1 MTTGLFITFEGID
14 GAGKST
20 QLDYAVNYLRSKEKK
35 VIQTREPGGTPISE
49 KVRNMI
55 LETDSPL
62 DSETEVLLMFA
73 ARKEHI
79 ARVIRPELDSGS
91 IVVCDRFTDATFAYQ
106 GGGSGVSSSRIETV
120 EAWVQGDFQPD
131 LTLFFDLPIKIAQR
145 RMGQRK
151 KDRFESEALDFHERV
166 RHAYLERAKKSPER
180 IKVIDSSQ
188 TKGQI
193 RELVQAELDRV
204 CT

>member
-1 MTTGLFITFEGID
+1 
-14 GAGKST
+14 
-20 QLDYAVNYLRSKEKK
+20 
-35 VIQTREPGGTPISE
+35 
-49 KVRNMI
+49 
-55 LETDSPL
+55 
-62 DSETEVLLMFA
+62 
-73 ARKEHI
+73 
-79 ARVIRPELDSGS
+79 
-91 IVVCDRFTDATFAYQ
+91 
-106 GGGSGVSSSRIETV
+106 
-120 EAWVQGDFQPD
+120 VQGDFQPD

>member
-55 LETDSPL
+55 LETNSPL

-79 ARVIRPELDSGS
+79 ARVIRPALDSGS

-106 GGGSGVSSSRIETV
+106 G
-120 EAWVQGDFQPD
+120 
-131 LTLFFDLPIKIAQR
+131 
-145 RMGQRK
+145 
-151 KDRFESEALDFHERV
+151 
-166 RHAYLERAKKSPER
+166 
-180 IKVIDSSQ
+180 
-188 TKGQI
+188 
-193 RELVQAELDRV
+193 
-204 CT
+204 

>member
-1 MTTGLFITFEGID
+1 MNTGVFITFEGID

-20 QLDYAVNYLRSKEKK
+20 QLDYAVKHLRNKENK
-35 VIQTREPGGTPISE
+35 VIQTREPGGTPFGE
-49 KVRNMI
+49 KIRNMI
-55 LETDSPL
+55 LENNEPPDC
-62 DSETEVLLMFA
+62 DTEVLLMFA

-79 ARVIRPELDSGS
+79 ARVIQPALDEGS
-91 IVVCDRFTDATFAYQ
+91 VVVCDRFTDATFAYQ
-106 GGGSGVSSSRIETV
+106 GGGSGISSSRIETI
-120 EAWVQGDFQPD
+120 EEWVQGDFQPD

-151 KDRFESEALDFHERV
+151 RDRFESEALDFHERV
-166 RHAYLERAKKSPER
+166 RNAYLERASKNPER

-193 RELVQAELDRV
+193 RELVQIELDRV
-204 CT
+204 CN